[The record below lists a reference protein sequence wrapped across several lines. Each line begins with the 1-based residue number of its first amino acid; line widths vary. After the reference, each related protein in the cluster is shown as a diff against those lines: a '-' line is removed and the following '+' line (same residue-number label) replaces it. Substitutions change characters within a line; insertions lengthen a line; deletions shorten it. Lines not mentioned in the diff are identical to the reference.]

1 MKNFSSMTAIIS
13 GLSSTS
19 ISRLKKTWELLPKT
33 VLLNFHKMDNLM
45 SIGKNYS
52 EYRNMLR
59 FIDEED
65 EPSLPFLGM
74 FLSDLRFL
82 TDGNPDYL
90 HNNRSIINYNKRM
103 NLTKT
108 INDILKFSQ
117 HAYNFREVK
126 EIKKYLA
133 EVWANLQDD
142 EALYEMSL
150 KLEPRVSLLPAKSK
164 RGKSV
169 SGHGHG
175 HGHGSSSSAGTG
187 GVGAAAGNS
196 YVHPLSAN
204 EVTSSSGTAAA
215 GGSLTATALGAAR
228 KRFNTRAAYS
238 ISGGGL

>member
-1 MKNFSSMTAIIS
+1 MTAIIS

-19 ISRLKKTWELLPKT
+19 ISRLKKTWELIPKT

-108 INDILKFSQ
+108 INDILKFGE
-117 HAYNFREVK
+117 HAYNFTEVK
-126 EIKKYLA
+126 EIKRYLA

-169 SGHGHG
+169 SGHGRG
-175 HGHGSSSSAGTG
+175 HGNGHTSSSGAGTG
-187 GVGAAAGNS
+187 GVGTSAGSGS

-215 GGSLTATALGAAR
+215 AGGSLTAFGIAR
-228 KRFNTRAAYS
+228 KRYHTRAAYGMT
-238 ISGGGL
+238 GGGL